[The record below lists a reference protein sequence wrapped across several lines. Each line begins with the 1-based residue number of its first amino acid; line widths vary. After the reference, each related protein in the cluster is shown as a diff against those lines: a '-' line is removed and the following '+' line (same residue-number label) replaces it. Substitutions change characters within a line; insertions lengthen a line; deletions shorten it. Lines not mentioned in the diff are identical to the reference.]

1 MGYHT
6 KIINRASYCSGIG
19 AVVGYHTL
27 IRQSYILFPVPASTV
42 VFVDRIGILDTDASG
57 KNAYVRLDEVW
68 RGRENLW
75 TLIGCEVIDWFSK
88 LILSHSPLSMPA

>member
-6 KIINRASYCSGIG
+6 KIVNRASYCSGIG

-42 VFVDRIGILDTDASG
+42 VFVDRTGSHATGAGG
-57 KNAYVRLDEVW
+57 KN
-68 RGRENLW
+68 
-75 TLIGCEVIDWFSK
+75 T
-88 LILSHSPLSMPA
+88 